1 MQRKTFLKVA
11 MARKTKRKSIKNNSS
26 SKRGSA
32 TRPKGGTFLRKGRE
46 TQQKLS
52 PLEVRHLIEELHK
65 SQSEVKGLN
74 EELRKLQERL
84 EASRKICADLY
95 DFAPIGY
102 FTLDQK
108 GQIVEVNLTG
118 ANMLGL
124 DRRLLINKPF
134 SAFVDKDDLDVFLI
148 HRTNVFKEL
157 CHLTCEI
164 RMKRKDGTIFTAK
177 LQSIALED
185 INGNLSQCRTALI
198 PLSERRKAHPA

>member
-1 MQRKTFLKVA
+1 MTGKTTTKS
-11 MARKTKRKSIKNNSS
+11 RSNKTA
-26 SKRGSA
+26 SKRRA
-32 TRPKGGTFLRKGRE
+32 TFRPRAKKSLRKGRVA
-46 TQQKLS
+46 QQKLS

-65 SQSEVKGLN
+65 SQRDVEGLN
-74 EELRKLQERL
+74 EDLLKLQERF
-84 EASRKICADLY
+84 EASRKKYADLY

-108 GQIVEVNLTG
+108 GLIAEVNLTG

-134 SAFVDKDDLDVFLI
+134 SSFVDKDDYDVFQI

-164 RMKRKDGTIFTAK
+164 TLKRKDGTAFSAH
-177 LQSIALED
+177 LQSIAVED
-185 INGNLSQCRTALI
+185 TMCNLSQCRTAVI
-198 PLSERRKAHPA
+198 YLSEHRQAPKP